1 MQILQGSAQIVHSMP
16 TTATAVNLM
25 THSSHQQNIHGTTIQ
40 QQTIQQPQQPQ
51 QQQQQQQQPQQS
63 QQQTASTISIPQNY
77 SRDRAN
83 SGANVVTGTT
93 VQTQQQQ
100 AAPPQHLPQQQQ
112 QQQQQPPQ
120 QQQQQQ
126 PLSDVSNQTIGGLQR
141 ISQAHQQ
148 MLQQPDPGNSTQNQP
163 VEFNHAINYV
173 NKIKVSK
180 NGNINGS

>member
-25 THSSHQQNIHGTTIQ
+25 THAHQQPMQGGAIQ
-40 QQTIQQPQQPQ
+40 QQSI
-51 QQQQQQQQPQQS
+51 QQQPQAQQQQS
-63 QQQTASTISIPQNY
+63 QQAQQAPQMAQQVASTISIPQNY
-77 SRDRAN
+77 SRDRTN
-83 SGANVVTGTT
+83 SGNSVQGGNVS
-93 VQTQQQQ
+93 VQQPSG
-100 AAPPQHLPQQQQ
+100 PPQHIAQQQQQ
-112 QQQQQPPQ
+112 QQQQQPQQQQ

-148 MLQQPDPGNSTQNQP
+148 MSQQPDPANSTQNQP

-173 NKIKVSK
+173 NKIKVS
-180 NGNINGS
+180 